1 MYTPEMTF
9 RIEYLSPVFN
19 LISDSMLDYPVK
31 ILIAFGETFSG
42 NDEILGW
49 LLKNGYPELAALS
62 SAIRGSE
69 QAFGWLMTHGYPQ
82 LAALDS
88 AIDDDKKA
96 YAWLNHHKHYFLA
109 VLSDAVH
116 NQPGAIDWLTR
127 NDLKV
132 FLMIAAKI
140 RHFRD
145 NQIFD
150 HHKMHF

>member
-1 MYTPEMTF
+1 LPIDLNVSQTQ
-9 RIEYLSPVFN
+9 PV
-19 LISDSMLDYPVK
+19 LDYPVK
-31 ILIAFGETFSG
+31 ILVAFGETFTG
-42 NDEILGW
+42 NEEIQNW
-49 LLKNGYPELAALS
+49 LLSNGYAELAALS

-69 QAFGWLMTHGYPQ
+69 DAFKWLMVNGFPQ

-88 AIDDDKKA
+88 AIDEDKKA
-96 YAWLNHHKHYFLA
+96 YAWLNHHEHYFLA

-116 NQPGAIDWLTR
+116 QQPEAIDWLTK

-140 RHFRD
+140 RFFRD

-150 HHKMHF
+150 HHKIHF